1 MNLIKNQELFFV
13 FFVKVT
19 SVQRAEA
26 TGAAGQILCFDFG
39 TTLGMDGD

>member
-1 MNLIKNQELFFV
+1 MNLIKNQELFFLL
-13 FFVKVT
+13 T
-19 SVQRAEA
+19 SVQTAEA